1 MTGTDGQDRGDD
13 ILEVTVPPSLAG
25 ERLDRS
31 VSMLAGVTRSVAADL
46 VAQGRIVLDGQ
57 PVARRADTLS
67 AGQRLQITLPAA
79 ESAALVPDDSVEF
92 AVVYED
98 AALVVVDKPPGLVV
112 HQGAGH
118 HHGTLVQGLVA
129 RYPDLAE
136 LAASGAGGDPSRPG
150 IVHRLDKGTSGL
162 LVVAR
167 TADAYRMLAAQF
179 KEHSTTRTYR
189 ALVAGSVAE
198 ESGVVDA
205 PIGRSVR
212 RPTRMAVRS
221 EGRPARTRFQVLE
234 HYRGPLE
241 LTLLD
246 VTLETGR
253 THQARVHLAAIG
265 HPVIGD
271 DRYGGPV
278 ARPADI
284 LGRLEAGRV
293 LLHARRL
300 TLVHPDGAPRTWESP
315 LPADMTAVLSALAN

>member
-1 MTGTDGQDRGDD
+1 MTGPDEQDRGGDVLD
-13 ILEVTVPPSLAG
+13 VAVPPSLAG
-25 ERLDRS
+25 ERLDRT
-31 VSMLAGVTRSVAADL
+31 VSMLAGVTRRVAAEL

-57 PVARRADTLS
+57 PVSRRSDTLA
-67 AGQRLQITLPAA
+67 AGQRLQITLPVAQ
-79 ESAALVPDDSVEF
+79 ALGIVPDDTVEF

-98 AALVVVDKPPGLVV
+98 SDLLVVDKPPGLVV
-112 HQGAGH
+112 HEGAGH
-118 HHGTLVQGLVA
+118 HQGTLVEGLVA
-129 RYPDLAE
+129 RYPDLAD
-136 LAASGAGGDPSRPG
+136 LAASGGGEANRPG

-167 TADAYRMLAAQF
+167 TPDAYRMLAAQF
-179 KEHSTTRTYR
+179 KEHSTTRAYG
-189 ALVAGSVAE
+189 ALVAGSVQE

-221 EGRPARTRFQVLE
+221 EGRPARTRFQVSQ
-234 HYRGPLE
+234 RFQGPVE
-241 LTLLD
+241 VTLLE

-271 DRYGGPV
+271 DRYGGPE
-278 ARPADI
+278 ARPAEI
-284 LGRLEAGRV
+284 LKLVERGRV

-300 TLVHPDGAPRTWESP
+300 TLVHPDGETRTWESP
-315 LPADMTAVLSALAN
+315 LPADMVAVLSALSS